1 MGTISNSICFLNFF
15 FSDGKMKSVAQHV
28 LWTVCFLG
36 LVVIKGRDA
45 KQDLSALH
53 NGTLDQIADDALIA
67 VDEPANDEPVND
79 EPADDERADD
89 ERADDEANPISIEIT
104 TKEPKKPAPTKRI
117 SKDQGIEPNSNSMEI
132 TTQEPENLATNKKIN
147 NKDQGIESNTNS
159 MEITTR
165 EPEKPAST
173 ERISRDKGMESNIVS
188 VKPPIDEAN
197 TNSTEIIT
205 REPETPAPTKKI
217 SKDKGIKPS
226 IVIVKPPIEEEPGLI
241 WGFRWW
247 ELLCIVFGTFFLLL
261 FLCAC
266 CCAILESGQV
276 RQQEVRGPNGERLG
290 FMQAP
295 GRHIVLVMDNRL
307 SRFRGNNVAAANNP
321 PTTTT
326 GIAPAPV
333 GNPPHAPPVQP
344 IYPKA

>member
-1 MGTISNSICFLNFF
+1 
-15 FSDGKMKSVAQHV
+15 MKSVAQHV
-28 LWTVCFLG
+28 LRTVCLIG
-36 LVVIKGRDA
+36 LVVVKGRDA

-53 NGTLDQIADDALIA
+53 NGTLDQIADDDLIA
-67 VDEPANDEPVND
+67 VDEPAN
-79 EPADDERADD
+79 DERADD
-89 ERADDEANPISIEIT
+89 ERADDESNPILIEIT
-104 TKEPKKPAPTKRI
+104 TQEPKKSAPTKRI
-117 SKDQGIEPNSNSMEI
+117 SKDQGIESITNSMEI
-132 TTQEPENLATNKKIN
+132 TTQELENLAPTKRIS
-147 NKDQGIESNTNS
+147 KDQGIESNTNS
-159 MEITTR
+159 MEITTQ

-173 ERISRDKGMESNIVS
+173 KRISKDKGMESNIVV
-188 VKPPIDEAN
+188 VKPPIDEAT
-197 TNSTEIIT
+197 TNSTEIT
-205 REPETPAPTKKI
+205 TEEPKKPAPTKRI
-217 SKDKGIKPS
+217 LKDKGIKPN
-226 IVIVKPPIEEEPGLI
+226 IVIVKPPIEEDPGLI

-247 ELLCIVFGTFFLLL
+247 ELLCIIFGTFFLFL
-261 FLCAC
+261 FVCAC

-276 RQQEVRGPNGERLG
+276 RRQEVRGPNGERLG

-307 SRFRGNNVAAANNP
+307 SRLRGNNAAAANNP